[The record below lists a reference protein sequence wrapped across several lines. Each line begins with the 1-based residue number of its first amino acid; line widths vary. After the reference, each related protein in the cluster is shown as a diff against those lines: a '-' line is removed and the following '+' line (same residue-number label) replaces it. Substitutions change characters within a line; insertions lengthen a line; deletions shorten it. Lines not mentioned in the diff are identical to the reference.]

1 VAARFEFIESP
12 PDMAALARS
21 LADGGCGGFVS
32 FEGWVRNENEGQPV
46 TRLEY
51 EAFITLA
58 VREGERIIEEAIQ
71 RFGVHDARCVH
82 RVGSL
87 SIGDIAVWVGV
98 ASPHRGEAFAAC
110 RYIID
115 EVKHRVPIWKKEHY
129 VNGDSGWVNCE
140 RCAAVAHEHGHDHA
154 HDHGH
159 AHDRTGLHAASVTT
173 ATAAGPAMNGAAA
186 SVSAAA
192 RPAMSGAAASAP
204 SRERNRQLHID
215 YSRQMIL
222 PEVGESGQA
231 KLAAARVLVVGAGGL
246 GCPVLQYLAGAG
258 VGHLT
263 ILDGDRVEATN
274 LHRQPLFTPADVG
287 CWKAEVAAER
297 VRAQNPGIDVESEV
311 QTLEAANSDR
321 WFEHHDLV
329 IDCTDNFRAKFVL
342 NDAAVRAGKP
352 AIFASIH
359 QYEGQL
365 QVVRPDRGGS
375 CLRCVWPDALRDGI
389 VGNCRESGVLGA
401 VPAVLGSLQA
411 VEALKLLL
419 DLPGQLTDTIVLV
432 NLLDLTQRHLKTS
445 RASECADGTCTRCA
459 HRELPAAD
467 LEIDTPL
474 AAARSEGLI
483 IVDIRDDD
491 EAAAQPIAGGALH
504 IPMNRLLAEPG
515 LLGTHDRYLLVC
527 SRGMRS
533 LAAVEQLRDSGH
545 PAVWSLRGG
554 MAAQR

>member
-1 VAARFEFIESP
+1 MAATSRFEFIESP
-12 PDMAALARS
+12 PDIAALARS
-21 LADGGCGGFVS
+21 LADGGCGGYVS

-46 TRLEY
+46 THLEY
-51 EAFITLA
+51 EAFVTLA
-58 VREGERIIEEAIQ
+58 VREGERIIEEAVR
-71 RFGVHDARCVH
+71 RFGVRDARCVH
-82 RVGSL
+82 RIGSL
-87 SIGDIAVWVGV
+87 AIGDIAVWVGV

-140 RCAAVAHEHGHDHA
+140 RCAAVAHDHDHAHTSDHAHAHAHAHA

-159 AHDRTGLHAASVTT
+159 ADA
-173 ATAAGPAMNGAAA
+173 
-186 SVSAAA
+186 
-192 RPAMSGAAASAP
+192 AMSGAAASAP
-204 SRERNRQLHID
+204 SRERSHQPDFD

-222 PEVGESGQA
+222 PEVGEAGQA

-263 ILDGDRVEATN
+263 ILDGDRVEASN
-274 LHRQPLFTPADVG
+274 LHRQPLFTPADIG
-287 CWKAEVAAER
+287 RWKAEVAAER
-297 VRAQNPGIDVESEV
+297 LRAQNPGIDVETEV
-311 QTLEAANSDR
+311 QTLDAANADR

-375 CLRCVWPDALRDGI
+375 CLRCVWPDALKDGI

-419 DLPGQLTDTIVLV
+419 DIPGQLTDTILLV
-432 NLLDLTQRHLKTS
+432 NLLDLTQRRLKAP
-445 RASECADGTCTRCA
+445 RAAECAAGRCVRCA
-459 HRELPAAD
+459 RREPPAAE
-467 LEIDTPL
+467 LEIDVPI
-474 AAARSEGLI
+474 AAARSDGLI
-483 IVDIRDDD
+483 IVDIREDD
-491 EAAAQPIAGGALH
+491 EVAAQPIAGGALH

-533 LAAVEQLRDSGH
+533 LAVTERLRGTGYSS
-545 PAVWSLRGG
+545 VWSLRGG
-554 MAAQR
+554 LAAQR